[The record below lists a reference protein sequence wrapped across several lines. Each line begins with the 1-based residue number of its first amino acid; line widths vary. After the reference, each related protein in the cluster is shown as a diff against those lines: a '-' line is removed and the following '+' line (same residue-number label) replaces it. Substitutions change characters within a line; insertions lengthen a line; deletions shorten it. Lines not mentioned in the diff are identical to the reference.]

1 VQIGLVISIFI
12 RIFVTAEAKLESN
25 FKLVCLILINESSMK
40 KVSDNT
46 KWNYIDNVINV
57 LDKEGLKHEI
67 ELIKRQADVEKKYKR
82 AQASVRAFKDLFKEI
97 DLYKERADSNFTSE
111 NIEDITDE
119 VVELIDNNDE
129 TSVVRNAEVEDNK
142 VVTKVE
148 ASSQNELISKALEYG
163 IDSFDKSFIDS
174 LNLDVI
180 LIGLKGNSSVYYSNS
195 IGKFLIVA

>member
-1 VQIGLVISIFI
+1 
-12 RIFVTAEAKLESN
+12 
-25 FKLVCLILINESSMK
+25 MK
-40 KVSDNT
+40 KTSENA
-46 KWNYIDNVINV
+46 KCNYIDNVIV
-57 LDKEGLKHEI
+57 ILKKEGLEHEI
-67 ELIKRQADVEKKYKR
+67 ELIKRQRDLTKKYKR
-82 AQASVRAFKDLFKEI
+82 ALASVRAFKDLFKDV

-129 TSVVRNAEVEDNK
+129 TSIVRNVEVEDSK

-174 LNLDVI
+174 LNIDVI

>member
-1 VQIGLVISIFI
+1 
-12 RIFVTAEAKLESN
+12 
-25 FKLVCLILINESSMK
+25 MK
-40 KVSDNT
+40 KTSENA
-46 KWNYIDNVINV
+46 KWNYIDNVIV
-57 LDKEGLKHEI
+57 ILEKADLGHEI
-67 ELIKRQADVEKKYKR
+67 ELIKRQRDLTKTYKR
-82 AQASVRAFKDLFKEI
+82 ALASVRAFKDLFKDV

-111 NIEDITDE
+111 NIDDITDE
-119 VVELIDNNDE
+119 IVELIDNNDE

-195 IGKFLIVA
+195 IGKFLTVA